1 MESSVSAALSTLT
14 PTSSRDTP
22 RPGPTT
28 CARAP
33 STTRTRCRSPR
44 SSCSPG
50 HGAASHTP
58 HGCHAACRRRRS
70 LWSPRSAGCAGTGR
84 ATTEPASGRRPGL
97 RRGPGLFQPPPQLAR
112 QLGDRDAYLLEG
124 VAVTQRDRVV
134 VHRLVVD
141 RYPPGGPD
149 LVLAAVA
156 LADRA
161 AGVVLGRY
169 QLPQL
174 LVDLARLLRLSVLVD
189 QRENR
194 RLDRREPG
202 VEPQHRALS
211 TLDLLGVVG
220 VDHEGEHRPVDTRG
234 RLDHVGDEALAAPGV
249 HILELLAGELRVLG
263 QVEVAAVRDP
273 LELRPAHR
281 KVVFHVGGGARIVR
295 ELVLAVRAQTEL
307 LRPDPEIGVPAQP
320 LAHPVLMPVG
330 GLGRRDEELHLHLL
344 ELERP
349 EDEIARRDLVAE
361 GLADLRDSERRLLA
375 AEAEDV
381 LEVDEDALRGLGPE
395 VRPVRFVLHR
405 ADEGLEH
412 QVEPARLGEL
422 AAADGTPDLALGVLV
437 AELLLTEVVLAKAP
451 LALPEAL
458 HERVGEAGEMPGGLP
473 DPGVLDDRGVERD
486 DVIPFLEHRAPP
498 LALHVVL
505 QQDAVVAVVV
515 GVPESAVDLR
525 GGEDESAP
533 LAEGDDLVEGHFRH
547 WRQRNRGGAGGARTR
562 WRLTSSPPCRST
574 STAAPTATPSR

>member
-1 MESSVSAALSTLT
+1 MPNSCVSEPTTGPTLPQFQPMIAAASTKTPELRRTDTSGFYRNPRIRGGRAAHSRSAA
-14 PTSSRDTP
+14 
-22 RPGPTT
+22 
-28 CARAP
+28 
-33 STTRTRCRSPR
+33 
-44 SSCSPG
+44 
-50 HGAASHTP
+50 
-58 HGCHAACRRRRS
+58 
-70 LWSPRSAGCAGTGR
+70 CAGAGR

-97 RRGPGLFQPPPQLAR
+97 RRGPGLLQPPAQLVG
-112 QLGDRDAYLLEG
+112 QLGDRDADLLEG
-124 VAVTQRDRVV
+124 VAVTERDRVV

-141 RYPPGGPD
+141 RYPPRGPD

-161 AGVVLGRY
+161 ACVVLGRH

-249 HILELLAGELRVLG
+249 HVLELLAGELRMLG

-273 LELRPAHR
+273 LQLRPAHR
-281 KVVFHVGGGARIVR
+281 KVVFHVGGRARIVR
-295 ELVLAVRAQTEL
+295 ELVFAVRAQTEL
-307 LRPDPEIGVPAQP
+307 LRPDSEIGVPAQP

-349 EDEIARRDLVAE
+349 EDEIARRDLVAK
-361 GLADLRDSERRLLA
+361 GLADLRDSEGRLLA
-375 AEAEDV
+375 GEAEDV

-422 AAADGTPDLALGVLV
+422 AAADRAMDLALGVLV
-437 AELLLTEVVLAKAP
+437 AELVLTEVVLAKAP
-451 LALPEAL
+451 LALTEAL

-547 WRQRNRGGAGGARTR
+547 WRQRNRGVACDARTR
-562 WRLTSSPPCRST
+562 WRLPSSPPCRST